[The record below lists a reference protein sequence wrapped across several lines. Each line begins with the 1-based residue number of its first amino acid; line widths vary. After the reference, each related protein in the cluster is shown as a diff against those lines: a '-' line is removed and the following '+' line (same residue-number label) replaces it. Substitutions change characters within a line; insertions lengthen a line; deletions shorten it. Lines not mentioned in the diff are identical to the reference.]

1 MIKLANPLF
10 YPLSVLLGGVV
21 LVVGVRFV
29 RVPNVVILPTAALV
43 ATVGATFLKS
53 REPSEEKLAQQ
64 KLQKELHM
72 LQNAAK
78 ILADKSGSL
87 RQEAKHLLT
96 DDSFKIELLAIVE
109 EACER
114 ATELPTKIDELSR
127 RVPGHNSL
135 LSATELQQ
143 QLLEVQ
149 KKLGA
154 SSGVARQHLEQ
165 LANSLQRN
173 IELAKAGEDTRQ
185 AQIVNLYML
194 IQDTGGILQRLQNKL
209 RTSDL
214 SKFEEMNELRSLSA
228 ELNSYQ
234 ENMEILVSQR

>member
-10 YPLSVLLGGVV
+10 YPLSILVGGVV
-21 LVVGVRFV
+21 LVVGVRFAKI
-29 RVPNVVILPTAALV
+29 PNVVILPTAALV
-43 ATVGATFLKS
+43 ATVGAALLNS
-53 REPSEEKLAQQ
+53 REPNEEKLAKQQ
-64 KLQKELHM
+64 LQKELQM

-78 ILADKSGSL
+78 NLADKSGDL

-109 EACER
+109 EACDR
-114 ATELPTKIDELSR
+114 ATELPKKIDRLSQ
-127 RVPGHNSL
+127 RVQGHNSL
-135 LSATELQQ
+135 LSPTELQQ

-149 KKLGA
+149 NKLSV
-154 SSGVARQHLEQ
+154 SSGAARQHLEQ
-165 LANSLQRN
+165 LANSLKRN

-185 AQIVNLYML
+185 AQLVNLYTL
-194 IQDTGGILQRLQNKL
+194 IQETAGILQNLQNKL

-214 SKFEEMNELRSLSA
+214 TKFEEVNELRSLSA

-234 ENMEILVSQR
+234 ENMEILVGR